1 MLVVYPLP
9 DKGYRYPIR
18 RGSGLFIYLLGVWR
32 CLLRDRQEVIPR
44 FFRITTKKSNQEWR
58 RHRTKQMDKILKHL
72 MLLLVTTLSLTFTS
86 CRGDDNKDEPNNPN
100 VSGKIETFSL
110 RANKPGDKY
119 PTGET
124 MIYLS
129 SWDYVS
135 ISLNDIN
142 GPMLEVSGG
151 EYTHPHIKYFGNVNS
166 IKDITYQNIGSITET
181 TTNAVD
187 NGGYVIEYTYDGN
200 VYYIRLRITLNESNA
215 GELVGCNVQWQQL

>member
-1 MLVVYPLP
+1 MEKLL
-9 DKGYRYPIR
+9 K
-18 RGSGLFIYLLGVWR
+18 YL
-32 CLLRDRQEVIPR
+32 
-44 FFRITTKKSNQEWR
+44 T
-58 RHRTKQMDKILKHL
+58 
-72 MLLLVTTLSLTFTS
+72 LLLVTALSLTFTA
-86 CRGDDNKDEPNNPN
+86 CGGDDDNEPNTPN
-100 VSGKIETFSL
+100 VSGRIETFSL

-135 ISLNDIN
+135 ISLNDN
-142 GPMLEVSGG
+142 DGLMLKVSGG
-151 EYTHPHIKYFGNVNS
+151 EYTHPHIKYFGNVKS

-200 VYYIRLRITLNESNA
+200 LYYIRLRITLNESSA
-215 GELVGCNVQWQQL
+215 GEVVGCNVQWQQL